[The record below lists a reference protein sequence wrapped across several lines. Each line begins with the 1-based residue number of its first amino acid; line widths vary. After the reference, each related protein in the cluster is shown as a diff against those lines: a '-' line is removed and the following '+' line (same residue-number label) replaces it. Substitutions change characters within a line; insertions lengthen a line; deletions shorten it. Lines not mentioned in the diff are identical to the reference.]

1 MAQKLAPSLARHD
14 HKLMIKRARVHH
26 DFYFLFFFSSVG
38 SPTEKYARMDVWH
51 YHLEATENSEE
62 DLPEEYGGLS

>member
-1 MAQKLAPSLARHD
+1 
-14 HKLMIKRARVHH
+14 MISI
-26 DFYFLFFFSSVG
+26 FFFFFSSVG